1 MLFDSTCARHETLG
15 GVLERQPVAAALVFE
30 ILSSGVELYTLL
42 GVEVSEE
49 ALLLFRVRVS

>member
-1 MLFDSTCARHETLG
+1 MLFDSTCARHETLR
-15 GVLERQPVAAALVFE
+15 VLERQPVAAARVFE